1 MSRSFPLMFILALS
15 ANAVSVWAADVDFRS
30 ECEYQVQA
38 YGIVDAKEYEIAIE
52 DCINSYTHPDTQFI
66 EQEASEIQQDTNQGQ

>member
-1 MSRSFPLMFILALS
+1 MFILALS
-15 ANAVSVWAADVDFRS
+15 ANAASVWAADEDFRG

-52 DCINSYTHPDTQFI
+52 DCINSYTHPDAQLSG
-66 EQEASEIQQDTNQGQ
+66 QESTEIQQDIIPDQ